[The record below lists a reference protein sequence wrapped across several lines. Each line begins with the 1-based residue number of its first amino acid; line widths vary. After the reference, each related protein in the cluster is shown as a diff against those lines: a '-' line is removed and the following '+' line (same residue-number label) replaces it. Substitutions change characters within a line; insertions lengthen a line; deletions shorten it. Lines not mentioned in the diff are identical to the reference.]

1 MKTTVLLI
9 CLILA
14 GCAIPYETAHAE
26 EVITSGPNAG
36 MTKDEVILYRVR
48 GIEAKVQKA
57 QSDLA
62 AIQTKYDWYVQDD
75 AKAWSYGEEKAKE
88 AHENAKER
96 DVVVIAFALVV
107 ALYVGTFFAGPVMR
121 DFPDPWNLVAAALC
135 YLTVGLT
142 AYGLGRL
149 ALHSL
154 AAFLP

>member
-1 MKTTVLLI
+1 MRRLFLL
-9 CLILA
+9 LTLA
-14 GCAIPYETAHAE
+14 FSGCIPFGSAHAE
-26 EVITSGPNAG
+26 EISRQAIIETIEHLRALVHDSEEQVAAAEADL
-36 MTKDEVILYRVR
+36 TKL
-48 GIEAKVQKA
+48 
-57 QSDLA
+57 QSQFETQHSELLA
-62 AIQTKYDWYVQDD
+62 AQ
-75 AKAWSYGEEKAKE
+75 KE
-88 AHENAKER
+88 AQLMAEQAHENAKER
-96 DVVVIAFALVV
+96 DVVVIAFALVM